1 MEVVNS
7 LANFLQGIVLRVL
20 ADWRVSGRENVPPM
34 GALIVVANHRSN
46 FDPSLLST
54 SLPRRIRF
62 LAKKEIFQN
71 PAARWFLTSYGAHP
85 LNRDAVDVGA
95 YRWALDEL
103 AHDRAIVLFPEGTRA
118 RGAMKKAKTGV
129 ARIALKTQAP
139 ILPVGITGTEP
150 LGSVTRVFNPTGE
163 LRVNIGTVFTAPNI
177 EGRLDGELLDSI
189 TSMIMQRVAA
199 LLPPDQRGVYS
210 LTGTAPAVAPGAR
223 E

>member
-1 MEVVNS
+1 MEVVNP

-34 GALIVVANHRSN
+34 GPLIVVANHRSN

-62 LAKKEIFQN
+62 LAKKEIFRH
-71 PAARWFLTSYGAHP
+71 PVSGWFLRSYGAHP

-103 AHDRAIVLFPEGTRA
+103 AHDRVIVLFPEGTRS

-150 LGSVTRVFNPTGE
+150 LGSVMRVLNPTGE
-163 LRVNIGTVFTAPNI
+163 LRVNIGTVFTAPDI
-177 EGRLDGELLDSI
+177 EGRLDVDILDSI

-210 LTGTAPAVAPGAR
+210 LSGTAPAGR

>member
-1 MEVVNS
+1 MEVVNP

-20 ADWRVSGRENVPPM
+20 ADWRVDGRENVPPM
-34 GALIVVANHRSN
+34 GPLIVVANHRSN

-54 SLPRRIRF
+54 SMPRRIRF
-62 LAKKEIFQN
+62 LAKREIFRH
-71 PAARWFLTSYGAHP
+71 PVARWFLTSYGAHP
-85 LNRDAVDVGA
+85 LNRDAADVGA
-95 YRWALDEL
+95 YRWALDQL
-103 AHDRAIVLFPEGTRA
+103 ARDKAIVLFPEGTRA

-129 ARIALKTQAP
+129 ARIAIKTQAP

-150 LGSVTRVFNPTGE
+150 LGSVLRVFNPTGK

-210 LTGTAPAVAPGAR
+210 LTVTAPAVAPGAR

>member
-1 MEVVNS
+1 MEVVNP

-62 LAKKEIFQN
+62 LAKEEIFRH
-71 PAARWFLTSYGAHP
+71 PAARWFLRSYGAHP
-85 LNRDAVDVGA
+85 LNRGAVDVGA

-103 AHDRAIVLFPEGTRA
+103 AHDRVIVLFPEGTRA
-118 RGAMKKAKTGV
+118 RGAMKKAKPGV

-150 LGSVTRVFNPTGE
+150 LGSVMRVFNPTGE

-177 EGRLDGELLDSI
+177 EGRLDKELLDSI

-210 LTGTAPAVAPGAR
+210 LAGTAPAGR

>member
-7 LANFLQGIVLRVL
+7 LANSLQGIVLRVL

-34 GALIVVANHRSN
+34 GPLIVVANHRSN

-62 LAKKEIFQN
+62 LAKKEIFRH
-71 PAARWFLTSYGAHP
+71 PVAGWFLRSYGAHP

-103 AHDRAIVLFPEGTRA
+103 AHDRVIVLFPEGTRS

-150 LGSVTRVFNPTGE
+150 LGSVMRVFNPTGE
-163 LRVNIGTVFTAPNI
+163 LRVNIGTVFTAPDI
-177 EGRLDGELLDSI
+177 EGRLDVDILDSI
-189 TSMIMQRVAA
+189 TSMIMQRVAV

-210 LTGTAPAVAPGAR
+210 LTGAAPAGR

>member
-1 MEVVNS
+1 MEVVNP
-7 LANFLQGIVLRVL
+7 LANFLQGTVLRVL

-34 GALIVVANHRSN
+34 GPLIVVANHRSN

-62 LAKKEIFQN
+62 LAKKEIFQH
-71 PAARWFLTSYGAHP
+71 PVAGWFLRSYGAHP

-103 AHDRAIVLFPEGTRA
+103 AHDRVIVLFPEGTRS

-150 LGSVTRVFNPTGE
+150 LGSVMRVFNPTGE
-163 LRVNIGTVFTAPNI
+163 LRVNIGTVFTAPDI
-177 EGRLDGELLDSI
+177 EGRLDVDILDSI

-210 LTGTAPAVAPGAR
+210 LSGTAPAGR